1 MTKIH
6 GPDAYVVLLNDGG
19 AIATVGPFKE
29 REDADAFI
37 SREIRPE
44 RSRVQAN
51 VYPLSAPSGIFINYT
66 KTRKQD
72 D

>member
-29 REDADAFI
+29 RADADAFI

-51 VYPLSAPSGIFINYT
+51 VYPLSDPSGVFINYVG
-66 KTRKQD
+66 D
-72 D
+72 